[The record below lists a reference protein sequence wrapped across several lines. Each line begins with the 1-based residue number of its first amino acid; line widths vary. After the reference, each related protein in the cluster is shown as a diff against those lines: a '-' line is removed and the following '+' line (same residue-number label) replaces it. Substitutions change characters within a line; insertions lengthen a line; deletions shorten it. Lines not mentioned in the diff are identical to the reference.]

1 MRQTLFYLP
10 TEIFGLPLFGSGLLF
25 WAILILGA
33 VSVLRA
39 LLRKRSDDALFYATI
54 AALGVFIVR
63 VIGPRIAESDGFP
76 IRGYGV
82 FLMLAIALST
92 LLTIWR
98 AKRRWNYPADSILGI
113 VFVAAFCGICG
124 ARLFYVVE
132 YWPDVRA
139 ATLSATLINIVDV
152 TNGGLVVYGSI
163 LGGIAAV
170 VAYLALKKLP
180 ILATLDLFA
189 PALLLGVSIGRIG
202 CLMNGCCF
210 GGPCDAPWGVVFPAG
225 SPAHQLQME
234 EGATS
239 LYGLTLAFPETSP
252 QTAQI
257 AENAENVK
265 TSQTADAKKDVLPLK
280 GAHKNLATETFAP
293 VYVAAVDPGSAA
305 EEAGIVP
312 GARICELGLVPRGL
326 LAADAKARRAEIRRY
341 RPENNAQ
348 VFYFFLHI
356 WAGSPD
362 FDVWTVVQDPPTV
375 DATAE
380 TAKIA
385 QISQTE
391 KSKTTQPADATAQT
405 AQTEKSGTSQP
416 ADATAET
423 AKIAQTGQTAPFGK
437 LREIVFRPAP
447 STARPVHPTQLY
459 SSTTAFLLCLVLLGI
474 ARVVKRDGLVFASLL
489 ILYPINRFCLELIRV
504 DEESF
509 LGTGLTVS
517 QCVSLG
523 LLTIGL
529 ALFVW
534 LKATPPRRALDGFF
548 PASPTSPDSPESN
561 ADAADKTAKTDK

>member
-1 MRQTLFYLP
+1 MKQTLFYLP
-10 TEIFGLPLFGSGLLF
+10 TEILGFPLFGAGLLF

-33 VSVLRA
+33 VAVLRA

-63 VIGPRIAESDGFP
+63 VVGPRIAESGGFP

-82 FLMLAIALST
+82 FLMLAIAIST

-98 AKRRWNYPADSILGI
+98 AKRRWNYPADAILGI

-132 YWPDVRA
+132 YWSDVRA
-139 ATLSATLINIVDV
+139 ATLGATLINIVDV

-210 GGPCDAPWGVVFPAG
+210 GGPCDAPWGVVFPTG

-234 EGATS
+234 EGTIS
-239 LYGLTLAFPETSP
+239 LYGLTLALPDE
-252 QTAQI
+252 TAQPSQS
-257 AENAENVK
+257 AQNAE
-265 TSQTADAKKDVLPLK
+265 SKDVLPLK

-293 VYVAAVDPGSAA
+293 VYVAAVDSGSAA

-312 GARICELGLVPRGL
+312 GARLCELGLVPRGL
-326 LAADAKARRAEIRRY
+326 LAADARTRRAEIRRY

-362 FDVWTVVQDPPTV
+362 FDVWAVLQDPPTA
-375 DATAE
+375 DQETPE
-380 TAKIA
+380 TA
-385 QISQTE
+385 QTSQTAQTT
-391 KSKTTQPADATAQT
+391 KSETPGTAAATAQT
-405 AQTEKSGTSQP
+405 DKIKS
-416 ADATAET
+416 
-423 AKIAQTGQTAPFGK
+423 TGKF
-437 LREIVFRPAP
+437 REVVFRPAP

-459 SSTTAFLLCLVLLGI
+459 SSTTAFLLCLLLLGI
-474 ARVVKRDGLVFASLL
+474 ARIVKRDGLVFASLL

-523 LLTIGL
+523 LLAVGL
-529 ALFVW
+529 SLFVW

-548 PASPTSPDSPESN
+548 PTSPTSPDSPESN
-561 ADAADKTAKTDK
+561 ADADGKTAKTAK

>member
-25 WAILILGA
+25 WLILLLGA
-33 VSVLRA
+33 VSVLRS

-63 VIGPRIAESDGFP
+63 VVGPRIAETGGFP

-139 ATLSATLINIVDV
+139 ATLGATLINIVDV

-170 VAYLALKKLP
+170 VAYLALKKQP

-189 PALLLGVSIGRIG
+189 PALLLAVSIGRIG

-239 LYGLTLAFPETSP
+239 LYGLTLALPETST
-252 QTAQI
+252 QTAQT
-257 AENAENVK
+257 AENAK

-326 LAADAKARRAEIRRY
+326 LAADARTRRAEIRRY

-362 FDVWTVVQDPPTV
+362 FDVWAVVQDPPT
-375 DATAE
+375 APE
-380 TAKIA
+380 T
-385 QISQTE
+385 SE
-391 KSKTTQPADATAQT
+391 N
-405 AQTEKSGTSQP
+405 AQTEKSETTQP
-416 ADATAET
+416 AET
-423 AKIAQTGQTAPFGK
+423 AKIAQTGKTAPTGK
-437 LREIVFRPAP
+437 LREVVFRPAP

-459 SSTTAFLLCLVLLGI
+459 SSTTASLLCLVLLGI

-523 LLTIGL
+523 LLAVGL
-529 ALFVW
+529 SLFVW

-548 PASPTSPDSPESN
+548 PEPTPESN
-561 ADAADKTAKTDK
+561 ADAADKTAKTGK

>member
-1 MRQTLFYLP
+1 
-10 TEIFGLPLFGSGLLF
+10 LL
-25 WAILILGA
+25 LGA
-33 VSVLRA
+33 VSVLRS

-54 AALGVFIVR
+54 AALGVFVVR
-63 VIGPRIAESDGFP
+63 VVGPRIAETGGFP

-82 FLMLAIALST
+82 FLMLAIAIST

-98 AKRRWNYPADSILGI
+98 AKRRWNYPVDAILGI

-139 ATLSATLINIVDV
+139 ATLGATLINIVDV

-239 LYGLTLAFPETSP
+239 LYGLTLALPAETAQPS
-252 QTAQI
+252 QTAQNT
-257 AENAENVK
+257 E
-265 TSQTADAKKDVLPLK
+265 SKDVLPLK

-326 LAADAKARRAEIRRY
+326 LAADARTRRAEIRRY

-362 FDVWTVVQDPPTV
+362 FDVWAVVQDPPT
-375 DATAE
+375 APE
-380 TAKIA
+380 T
-385 QISQTE
+385 SENVPTE
-391 KSKTTQPADATAQT
+391 KS
-405 AQTEKSGTSQP
+405 ETSQP

-423 AKIAQTGQTAPFGK
+423 AKIAQTGKTAPTGK
-437 LREIVFRPAP
+437 LREVVFRPAP

-459 SSTTAFLLCLVLLGI
+459 SSATAFLLCLVLLGI
-474 ARVVKRDGLVFASLL
+474 ARVVKRDGLVFAFLL

-523 LLTIGL
+523 LLTVGL
-529 ALFVW
+529 ALFAY
-534 LKATPPRRALDGFF
+534 LKATPPRQALAGFF
-548 PASPTSPDSPESN
+548 PEPTPESN
-561 ADAADKTAKTDK
+561 ADDADKTNKTNKTAKTGE

>member
-1 MRQTLFYLP
+1 MKQTLFYLP
-10 TEIFGLPLFGSGLLF
+10 TEIFGLPLFGAGLLF

-33 VSVLRA
+33 VSVFRS

-54 AALGVFIVR
+54 TALGVFVVR
-63 VIGPRIAESDGFP
+63 VVGPRIAESGGFP

-98 AKRRWNYPADSILGI
+98 AKRRWNYPVDAILGI

-132 YWPDVRA
+132 YWSDVRA
-139 ATLSATLINIVDV
+139 ATLGATLINIVDV

-170 VAYLALKKLP
+170 IGYLAFKKLP

-239 LYGLTLAFPETSP
+239 LYGLTLAFPDKTPQTAQSP
-252 QTAQI
+252 QTA
-257 AENAENVK
+257 
-265 TSQTADAKKDVLPLK
+265 KKQDVLPLK

-293 VYVAAVDPGSAA
+293 VYVAAVDAGSAA

-326 LAADAKARRAEIRRY
+326 LAADARTRRAEIRRY

-362 FDVWTVVQDPPTV
+362 FDVWAVLQDPPTAAENAENAPDAKSETPEKAV
-375 DATAE
+375 ATAPTGNINK
-380 TAKIA
+380 TA
-385 QISQTE
+385 S
-391 KSKTTQPADATAQT
+391 S
-405 AQTEKSGTSQP
+405 
-416 ADATAET
+416 
-423 AKIAQTGQTAPFGK
+423 GK
-437 LREIVFRPAP
+437 LREIVFHPAP

-474 ARVVKRDGLVFASLL
+474 ARVVKRDGLVFAFLL

-523 LLTIGL
+523 LLAVGL
-529 ALFVW
+529 ALFAY
-534 LKATPPRRALDGFF
+534 LKSTPPRRALDGFF
-548 PASPTSPDSPESN
+548 PPSPTSPDSPETPT
-561 ADAADKTAKTDK
+561 AADKIAKTGK

>member
-10 TEIFGLPLFGSGLLF
+10 TEICGRPLFGSGLLF

-33 VSVLRA
+33 VSIIRA
-39 LLRKRSDDALFYATI
+39 VCRKRSDDALFYAAIT
-54 AALGVFIVR
+54 ALGAFAVR
-63 VIGPRIAESDGFP
+63 VVGPRVAEESGFP

-98 AKRRWNYPADSILGI
+98 AKRRWNYPVDAILGI

-132 YWPDVRA
+132 YWEDVRA
-139 ATLSATLINIVDV
+139 ATLGATLINVVDV

-189 PALLLGVSIGRIG
+189 PALLLGVSIGRVG

-210 GGPCDAPWGVVFPAG
+210 GGPCDAPWGIVFPPG

-234 EGATS
+234 EGVAS
-239 LYGLTLAFPETSP
+239 LYGLTLAFPGEIP
-252 QTAQI
+252 QI
-257 AENAENVK
+257 AETLQDAQ
-265 TSQTADAKKDVLPLK
+265 TSQTAPLTRSCPDCAAAKSDLLPIK
-280 GAHKNLATETFAP
+280 GSHKNLATETKAP
-293 VYVAAVDPGSAA
+293 IYVAAVDPGSVA

-312 GARICELGLVPRGL
+312 GARLLELGLVPRGL
-326 LAADAKARRAEIRRY
+326 LAADARTRRAEIRRY

-348 VFYFFLHI
+348 VFYFFLRI

-362 FDVWTVVQDPPTV
+362 FDVWVVLQDPTSP
-375 DATAE
+375 
-380 TAKIA
+380 A
-385 QISQTE
+385 Q
-391 KSKTTQPADATAQT
+391 TAQT
-405 AQTEKSGTSQP
+405 AQTSQEP
-416 ADATAET
+416 QSSATASESDADATVNVV
-423 AKIAQTGQTAPFGK
+423 KTGDF
-437 LREIVFRPAP
+437 REIVFHPEPSKARPA
-447 STARPVHPTQLY
+447 HPTQLY

-474 ARVVKRDGLVFASLL
+474 ARVVKRDGLVFAFLL

-523 LLTIGL
+523 LLAVGL
-529 ALFVW
+529 SLLIW
-534 LKATPPRRALDGFF
+534 LKATPPRQALAGFF
-548 PASPTSPDSPESN
+548 PTSEPT
-561 ADAADKTAKTDK
+561 DAADKTVKTDK

>member
-1 MRQTLFYLP
+1 MKQTLFYLP
-10 TEIFGLPLFGSGLLF
+10 TEIFGLPLFGAGLLF

-33 VSVLRA
+33 LSVLRA
-39 LLRKRSDDALFYATI
+39 LLRKRPDDALFYATI

-63 VIGPRIAESDGFP
+63 VVGPRIAESGGFP

-82 FLMLAIALST
+82 FLMLAIAIST

-139 ATLSATLINIVDV
+139 ATLGATLINIVDV

-170 VAYLALKKLP
+170 IGYLAFKKLP

-234 EGATS
+234 EGAAS
-239 LYGLTLAFPETSP
+239 LYGLTLAFPDETSQLAKIAQNPQSSQTVQTP
-252 QTAQI
+252 QTAASTHSCPDCDV
-257 AENAENVK
+257 AEK
-265 TSQTADAKKDVLPLK
+265 ADLLPLK
-280 GAHKNLATETFAP
+280 GAHKNLATETKAP
-293 VYVAAVDPGSAA
+293 VYVAAVDAGSAA

-326 LAADAKARRAEIRRY
+326 LAADARTRRAEIRRY

-362 FDVWTVVQDPPTV
+362 FDVWAVLQAPPTA
-375 DATAE
+375 DA
-380 TAKIA
+380 
-385 QISQTE
+385 S
-391 KSKTTQPADATAQT
+391 DATAQN
-405 AQTEKSGTSQP
+405 ASDEKSETS
-416 ADATAET
+416 ET
-423 AKIAQTGQTAPFGK
+423 AAATDSTVKTSKTASTDK

-459 SSTTAFLLCLVLLGI
+459 SSATAFLLCLVLLGI
-474 ARVVKRDGLVFASLL
+474 ARVVERDGLVFAFLL

-523 LLTIGL
+523 LLTVGL
-529 ALFVW
+529 ALFAY
-534 LKATPPRRALDGFF
+534 LKATPPRQALAGFF
-548 PASPTSPDSPESN
+548 PTSPTSPDSPETSN
-561 ADAADKTAKTDK
+561 ADADKTAKTGK

>member
-1 MRQTLFYLP
+1 
-10 TEIFGLPLFGSGLLF
+10 
-25 WAILILGA
+25 
-33 VSVLRA
+33 
-39 LLRKRSDDALFYATI
+39 
-54 AALGVFIVR
+54 
-63 VIGPRIAESDGFP
+63 
-76 IRGYGV
+76 
-82 FLMLAIALST
+82 MLAIALST

-98 AKRRWNYPADSILGI
+98 AKRRWNYPVDAILGI

-139 ATLSATLINIVDV
+139 ASFGATLINIVDV

-170 VAYLALKKLP
+170 IVYLALKKLP

-210 GGPCDAPWGVVFPAG
+210 GGPCDAPWGVVFPTG
-225 SPAHQLQME
+225 SPAHQLQVE
-234 EGATS
+234 EGVAS
-239 LYGLTLAFPETSP
+239 LYGLTLALPEESAQTSE
-252 QTAQI
+252 TAPRAATQ
-257 AENAENVK
+257 
-265 TSQTADAKKDVLPLK
+265 DVLPIK
-280 GAHKNLATETFAP
+280 SAHKNLATETKAP
-293 VYVAAVDPGSAA
+293 VYVAAVDAGSAA

-326 LAADAKARRAEIRRY
+326 LAADAKTRRAEIRRY

-348 VFYFFLHI
+348 VFYFFQYI

-362 FDVWTVVQDPPTV
+362 FDVWAVLQTPTTAAQSAENAPNQQSETSV
-375 DATAE
+375 DAT
-380 TAKIA
+380 
-385 QISQTE
+385 
-391 KSKTTQPADATAQT
+391 
-405 AQTEKSGTSQP
+405 
-416 ADATAET
+416 
-423 AKIAQTGQTAPFGK
+423 GK

-459 SSTTAFLLCLVLLGI
+459 SSATAFLLCLVLLGI
-474 ARVVKRDGLVFASLL
+474 ARIVKRDGLVFAFLL

-523 LLTIGL
+523 LLAVGL
-529 ALFVW
+529 SLFAY

-548 PASPTSPDSPESN
+548 PPTSPK
-561 ADAADKTAKTDK
+561 AATAAEKTGE

>member
-1 MRQTLFYLP
+1 MKQTLFYLP
-10 TEIFGLPLFGSGLLF
+10 TEILGFPLFGSGLLF
-25 WAILILGA
+25 WAILLLGA
-33 VSVLRA
+33 LSILRA

-54 AALGVFIVR
+54 SALGVFIVR
-63 VIGPRIAESDGFP
+63 VVGPRIAESGGFP

-82 FLMLAIALST
+82 FLMLAIAIST

-98 AKRRWNYPADSILGI
+98 AKRRWNYPVDAILGI

-139 ATLSATLINIVDV
+139 ATFGATLINIVDV

-170 VAYLALKKLP
+170 VGYLAFKKLP

-234 EGATS
+234 EGTTS
-239 LYGLTLAFPETSP
+239 LYGLTLALPAK
-252 QTAQI
+252 TAQPSQN
-257 AENAENVK
+257 AQNSQNAE
-265 TSQTADAKKDVLPLK
+265 SKDVLPIK

-293 VYVAAVDPGSAA
+293 VYVAAVDAGSAA

-362 FDVWTVVQDPPTV
+362 FDVWAVLQDPPT
-375 DATAE
+375 
-380 TAKIA
+380 
-385 QISQTE
+385 
-391 KSKTTQPADATAQT
+391 ADATAQNV
-405 AQTEKSGTSQP
+405 
-416 ADATAET
+416 
-423 AKIAQTGQTAPFGK
+423 K

-459 SSTTAFLLCLVLLGI
+459 SSATAFLLCLVLLGI
-474 ARVVKRDGLVFASLL
+474 ARIVERDGLVFAFLL

-523 LLTIGL
+523 LLVVGL
-529 ALFVW
+529 ALFAY
-534 LKATPPRRALDGFF
+534 LKATPPRQALAGFF
-548 PASPTSPDSPESN
+548 PTSPTSPDSPEL
-561 ADAADKTAKTDK
+561 DAADKTAKTGK

>member
-1 MRQTLFYLP
+1 MKQTLFYLP
-10 TEIFGLPLFGSGLLF
+10 TEIFNLPLFGSGLLF
-25 WAILILGA
+25 WTILLLGA
-33 VSVLRA
+33 ISVLRA

-54 AALGVFIVR
+54 TALGVFIVR
-63 VIGPRIAESDGFP
+63 VVGPRVAESGGFP

-98 AKRRWNYPADSILGI
+98 AKRRWNYPVDAILGI

-139 ATLSATLINIVDV
+139 ATFGATLINIVDV

-163 LGGIAAV
+163 LGGIAAT

-239 LYGLTLAFPETSP
+239 LYGLTLALPETSTQTSP
-252 QTAQI
+252 TAEDVQTAQ
-257 AENAENVK
+257 NA
-265 TSQTADAKKDVLPLK
+265 QTADAKKDVLPLK

-293 VYVAAVDPGSAA
+293 VYVAAVDGGSAA

-312 GARICELGLVPRGL
+312 GARLCELGLVPRGL

-362 FDVWTVVQDPPTV
+362 FDVWAVVQDPPT
-375 DATAE
+375 APE
-380 TAKIA
+380 T
-385 QISQTE
+385 SE
-391 KSKTTQPADATAQT
+391 N
-405 AQTEKSGTSQP
+405 AQTEKSETTQP
-416 ADATAET
+416 AET
-423 AKIAQTGQTAPFGK
+423 AKIAQTGKTAPTGK
-437 LREIVFRPAP
+437 LREVVFRPVP

-459 SSTTAFLLCLVLLGI
+459 SSATAFLLCLVLLGI

-523 LLTIGL
+523 LLAVGL
-529 ALFVW
+529 SLFVW
-534 LKATPPRRALDGFF
+534 LKATPPRQALAGFF
-548 PASPTSPDSPESN
+548 PTSPTSPDSPETPT
-561 ADAADKTAKTDK
+561 AANKTAKTGKSGKTNK

>member
-1 MRQTLFYLP
+1 MKQTLFYLP
-10 TEIFGLPLFGSGLLF
+10 TEICGRPLFGSGLLF

-33 VSVLRA
+33 VSILRA
-39 LLRKRSDDALFYATI
+39 VCRKRSDDALFYAAIT
-54 AALGVFIVR
+54 ALGVFAVR
-63 VIGPRIAESDGFP
+63 VVGPRVAEESGFP

-92 LLTIWR
+92 FLTIWR
-98 AKRRWNYPADSILGI
+98 AKRRWNYPVDAILGI

-132 YWPDVRA
+132 YWEDVRA
-139 ATLSATLINIVDV
+139 ATLGATLINVVDV

-189 PALLLGVSIGRIG
+189 PALLLGVSIGRVG

-210 GGPCDAPWGVVFPAG
+210 GGPCNAPWGIVFPPG

-234 EGATS
+234 EGVAS
-239 LYGLTLAFPETSP
+239 LYGLTLAFPGEIP
-252 QTAQI
+252 QTAESSQDSQ
-257 AENAENVK
+257 
-265 TSQTADAKKDVLPLK
+265 TSQTAESSETLQTAEITQNAQSTRSCPDCAAAKSDLLPIK
-280 GAHKNLATETFAP
+280 SSHKNLATETKAP
-293 VYVAAVDPGSAA
+293 IYVAAVDPGSVA

-312 GARICELGLVPRGL
+312 GARLLELGLVPRGL
-326 LAADAKARRAEIRRY
+326 LAADARTRRAEIRRY

-348 VFYFFLHI
+348 VFYFFLRI

-362 FDVWTVVQDPPTV
+362 FDVWAVLQDPEPSAQTPQEPQSS
-375 DATAE
+375 ATASE
-380 TAKIA
+380 
-385 QISQTE
+385 SD
-391 KSKTTQPADATAQT
+391 ADATVNAV
-405 AQTEKSGTSQP
+405 
-416 ADATAET
+416 
-423 AKIAQTGQTAPFGK
+423 KIGDF
-437 LREIVFRPAP
+437 REIVFHPEPSKARPA
-447 STARPVHPTQLY
+447 HPTQLY
-459 SSTTAFLLCLVLLGI
+459 SSATAFLLCLVLLGI
-474 ARVVKRDGLVFASLL
+474 ARIVKRDGLVFAFLL

-523 LLTIGL
+523 LLAVGL
-529 ALFVW
+529 SLLIW
-534 LKATPPRRALDGFF
+534 LKATPPRQALAGFF
-548 PASPTSPDSPESN
+548 PTQEPT
-561 ADAADKTAKTDK
+561 DAADKTVKTDK

>member
-1 MRQTLFYLP
+1 MKQTLFYLP

-33 VSVLRA
+33 ISVLRA

-54 AALGVFIVR
+54 TALGVFIVR

-98 AKRRWNYPADSILGI
+98 AKRRWNYPADAILGI

-225 SPAHQLQME
+225 SPA
-234 EGATS
+234 EG
-239 LYGLTLAFPETSP
+239 
-252 QTAQI
+252 
-257 AENAENVK
+257 V
-265 TSQTADAKKDVLPLK
+265 
-280 GAHKNLATETFAP
+280 GA
-293 VYVAAVDPGSAA
+293 AAGGGDPG
-305 EEAGIVP
+305 P
-312 GARICELGLVPRGL
+312 GNL
-326 LAADAKARRAEIRRY
+326 
-341 RPENNAQ
+341 
-348 VFYFFLHI
+348 
-356 WAGSPD
+356 
-362 FDVWTVVQDPPTV
+362 
-375 DATAE
+375 
-380 TAKIA
+380 
-385 QISQTE
+385 
-391 KSKTTQPADATAQT
+391 
-405 AQTEKSGTSQP
+405 
-416 ADATAET
+416 
-423 AKIAQTGQTAPFGK
+423 
-437 LREIVFRPAP
+437 PAP
-447 STARPVHPTQLY
+447 ISA
-459 SSTTAFLLCLVLLGI
+459 
-474 ARVVKRDGLVFASLL
+474 
-489 ILYPINRFCLELIRV
+489 
-504 DEESF
+504 
-509 LGTGLTVS
+509 
-517 QCVSLG
+517 
-523 LLTIGL
+523 
-529 ALFVW
+529 
-534 LKATPPRRALDGFF
+534 
-548 PASPTSPDSPESN
+548 
-561 ADAADKTAKTDK
+561 

>member
-1 MRQTLFYLP
+1 MKQTLFYLP
-10 TEIFGLPLFGSGLLF
+10 TEILGLPLFGAGLLF

-33 VSVLRA
+33 VAVLRA

-63 VIGPRIAESDGFP
+63 VVGPRIAESGGFP

-82 FLMLAIALST
+82 FLLLAIAIST

-98 AKRRWNYPADSILGI
+98 AKRRWNYPADAILGI

-139 ATLSATLINIVDV
+139 ATFGATLINIVDV

-239 LYGLTLAFPETSP
+239 LYGLTLALPAE
-252 QTAQI
+252 TAQLSQ
-257 AENAENVK
+257 
-265 TSQTADAKKDVLPLK
+265 TTQTADAKKDVLPLK

-293 VYVAAVDPGSAA
+293 VYVAAVDAGSAA

-326 LAADAKARRAEIRRY
+326 LAADARTRRAEIRRY

-348 VFYFFLHI
+348 VFYFFQHI

-362 FDVWTVVQDPPTV
+362 FDVWAVLQDPPT
-375 DATAE
+375 A
-380 TAKIA
+380 
-385 QISQTE
+385 
-391 KSKTTQPADATAQT
+391 AQT
-405 AQTEKSGTSQP
+405 SENVQANESETPQN

-423 AKIAQTGQTAPFGK
+423 AKIAQTAKTASTGK
-437 LREIVFRPAP
+437 LREVVFRPAP

-459 SSTTAFLLCLVLLGI
+459 SSATAFLLCLVLLGI
-474 ARVVKRDGLVFASLL
+474 ARVAKRDGLVFAFLL

-523 LLTIGL
+523 LLTVGL

-534 LKATPPRRALDGFF
+534 LKSTPPRQALAGFF
-548 PASPTSPDSPESN
+548 PTSPTSPDSPETPT
-561 ADAADKTAKTDK
+561 AADKTAKTGK

>member
-1 MRQTLFYLP
+1 MKQTLFYLP

-25 WAILILGA
+25 WLILLLGA
-33 VSVLRA
+33 VSVLRS

-63 VIGPRIAESDGFP
+63 VVGPRIAESGGFP

-82 FLMLAIALST
+82 FLMLAIAIST

-98 AKRRWNYPADSILGI
+98 AKRRWNYPADAILGI

-139 ATLSATLINIVDV
+139 ATLGATLINIVDV

-170 VAYLALKKLP
+170 AAYLALKKLP
-180 ILATLDLFA
+180 ILAPLDLFA
-189 PALLLGVSIGRIG
+189 PGLLLGVSIGRIG

-234 EGATS
+234 EGTTS
-239 LYGLTLAFPETSP
+239 LYGLTLALPETST
-252 QTAQI
+252 QTSQTV
-257 AENAENVK
+257 ENAK

-293 VYVAAVDPGSAA
+293 VYVAAVDGGSAA

-326 LAADAKARRAEIRRY
+326 LAADARTRRAEIRRY

-362 FDVWTVVQDPPTV
+362 FDVWAVLQDPPT
-375 DATAE
+375 APE
-380 TAKIA
+380 T
-385 QISQTE
+385 SE
-391 KSKTTQPADATAQT
+391 TAQT
-405 AQTEKSGTSQP
+405 AKSETSET
-416 ADATAET
+416 AAATAKT
-423 AKIAQTGQTAPFGK
+423 DKIKTPGK
-437 LREIVFRPAP
+437 LREVVFRPAP

-523 LLTIGL
+523 LLAVGL
-529 ALFVW
+529 SLFVW
-534 LKATPPRRALDGFF
+534 LKATPPRRALDSFF
-548 PASPTSPDSPESN
+548 PEPTPESN
-561 ADAADKTAKTDK
+561 ADAADKTAKTGK

>member
-10 TEIFGLPLFGSGLLF
+10 TEICGRPLFGSGLLF

-33 VSVLRA
+33 VSILRA
-39 LLRKRSDDALFYATI
+39 VCRKRSDDAFFYAAIT
-54 AALGVFIVR
+54 ALGAFAVR
-63 VIGPRIAESDGFP
+63 VVGPRVAEESGFP

-98 AKRRWNYPADSILGI
+98 AKRRWNYPVDAILGI

-132 YWPDVRA
+132 YWEDVRA
-139 ATLSATLINIVDV
+139 ATLGATLINVVDV

-189 PALLLGVSIGRIG
+189 PALLLGVSIGRVG

-210 GGPCDAPWGVVFPAG
+210 GGPCDAPWGIVFPPG

-234 EGATS
+234 EGVAS
-239 LYGLTLAFPETSP
+239 LYGLTLAFPGE
-252 QTAQI
+252 
-257 AENAENVK
+257 
-265 TSQTADAKKDVLPLK
+265 TSQTAQTLQNAETSQNAPSTRSCPDCAAAKSDLLPIK
-280 GAHKNLATETFAP
+280 GSHKNLATETKAP
-293 VYVAAVDPGSAA
+293 IYVAAVDPGSVA

-312 GARICELGLVPRGL
+312 GARLLELGLVPRGL
-326 LAADAKARRAEIRRY
+326 LAADARTRRAEIRRY

-348 VFYFFLHI
+348 VFYFFLRI

-362 FDVWTVVQDPPTV
+362 FDVWIVLQAPTPP
-375 DATAE
+375 
-380 TAKIA
+380 
-385 QISQTE
+385 
-391 KSKTTQPADATAQT
+391 AQT
-405 AQTEKSGTSQP
+405 AQTPQEPQSSATASESD
-416 ADATAET
+416 ADATVNAV
-423 AKIAQTGQTAPFGK
+423 KTGDF
-437 LREIVFRPAP
+437 REIVFHPEPSKARPA
-447 STARPVHPTQLY
+447 HPTQLY
-459 SSTTAFLLCLVLLGI
+459 SSATAFLLCLVLLGI
-474 ARVVKRDGLVFASLL
+474 ARVVKRDGLVFAFLL

-523 LLTIGL
+523 LLAVGL
-529 ALFVW
+529 SLLIW
-534 LKATPPRRALDGFF
+534 LKATPPRQALAGFF
-548 PASPTSPDSPESN
+548 PTSEPT
-561 ADAADKTAKTDK
+561 DAADKTVKTDK

>member
-10 TEIFGLPLFGSGLLF
+10 SEIFDLPLFGAGLLF
-25 WAILILGA
+25 WAILLLGA
-33 VSVLRA
+33 VAVLRA
-39 LLRKRSDDALFYATI
+39 SLRKRSDDALFYAAIT
-54 AALGVFIVR
+54 ALGVFVVR
-63 VIGPRIAESDGFP
+63 VVGPRIAEEGGFP

-82 FLMLAIALST
+82 FLMLAIAIST
-92 LLTIWR
+92 ILTIWR
-98 AKRRWNYPADSILGI
+98 GKRRWNYPVDAILGI

-132 YWPDVRA
+132 YWSDVRA
-139 ATLSATLINIVDV
+139 GSLGATLINIVDV

-170 VAYLALKKLP
+170 IAYLALKKLP

-225 SPAHQLQME
+225 SPAHRLQVE
-234 EGATS
+234 EGAAS
-239 LYGLTLAFPETSP
+239 LYGLTLALPETP
-252 QTAQI
+252 TQTA
-257 AENAENVK
+257 ES
-265 TSQTADAKKDVLPLK
+265 SQSADAKKDVLPLK
-280 GAHKNLATETFAP
+280 SAHKNLATEMKAP
-293 VYVAAVDPGSAA
+293 VYVAAVDAGSAA

-326 LAADAKARRAEIRRY
+326 LAADARTRRAEIRRY

-356 WAGSPD
+356 WGGSPD
-362 FDVWTVVQDPPTV
+362 FDVWAVLQDPPP
-375 DATAE
+375 AAE
-380 TAKIA
+380 TSETASNAK
-385 QISQTE
+385 SETPE
-391 KSKTTQPADATAQT
+391 TADATD
-405 AQTEKSGTSQP
+405 K
-416 ADATAET
+416 T
-423 AKIAQTGQTAPFGK
+423 AKTASPVKF
-437 LREIVFRPAP
+437 REVVFRPAP
-447 STARPVHPTQLY
+447 STSRPVHPTQLY
-459 SSTTAFLLCLVLLGI
+459 SSATAFVLCLVLLGI
-474 ARVVKRDGLVFASLL
+474 ARVVKRDGLVFAFLL

-523 LLTIGL
+523 LFAVGL
-529 ALFVW
+529 SLFIW

-548 PASPTSPDSPESN
+548 PSTPNSPDSSETSSV
-561 ADAADKTAKTDK
+561 ADKTAKNGK

>member
-1 MRQTLFYLP
+1 MKQTLFYLP

-25 WAILILGA
+25 WLILLLGA
-33 VSVLRA
+33 VAVLRA
-39 LLRKRSDDALFYATI
+39 VWRKRSDDALFYATI

-63 VIGPRIAESDGFP
+63 VVGPRIAESGGFP

-98 AKRRWNYPADSILGI
+98 AKRRWNYPVDAILGI

-139 ATLSATLINIVDV
+139 ATLGATLINIVDI

-225 SPAHQLQME
+225 SPAHQLQVE
-234 EGATS
+234 EGAAS
-239 LYGLTLAFPETSP
+239 LYGLTLALPETST
-252 QTAQI
+252 QTAQT
-257 AENAENVK
+257 AEF
-265 TSQTADAKKDVLPLK
+265 SQTADAKKDALPLK
-280 GAHKNLATETFAP
+280 TAHKNLATETKAP
-293 VYVAAVDPGSAA
+293 VYVDAVDAGSAA

-326 LAADAKARRAEIRRY
+326 LAADAKTRRAEIRRY

-348 VFYFFLHI
+348 VFYFFQYI

-362 FDVWTVVQDPPTV
+362 FDVWAVLQDPPT
-375 DATAE
+375 AAE
-380 TAKIA
+380 TP
-385 QISQTE
+385 E
-391 KSKTTQPADATAQT
+391 NADATA
-405 AQTEKSGTSQP
+405 K
-416 ADATAET
+416 T
-423 AKIAQTGQTAPFGK
+423 AKTATTDK

-459 SSTTAFLLCLVLLGI
+459 SAATAFLLCLVLLGI

-523 LLTIGL
+523 LLAVGL

-534 LKATPPRRALDGFF
+534 LKATPPRQALDGFF
-548 PASPTSPDSPESN
+548 PTPPTSSDSSETS
-561 ADAADKTAKTDK
+561 AADKNVKTGK

>member
-1 MRQTLFYLP
+1 MKQTLFYLP
-10 TEIFGLPLFGSGLLF
+10 TEIFDLPLFGAGLLF

-33 VSVLRA
+33 VAVLRSF
-39 LLRKRSDDALFYATI
+39 LRKRSDDALFYAAIT
-54 AALGVFIVR
+54 ALGVFVVR
-63 VIGPRIAESDGFP
+63 VVGPRVAESGGFP

-82 FLMLAIALST
+82 FLTLAIAIST
-92 LLTIWR
+92 ILTIWR
-98 AKRRWNYPADSILGI
+98 GKRRWNYPVDAILGI

-132 YWPDVRA
+132 YWSDVRA
-139 ATLSATLINIVDV
+139 ATLGATLINIVDV
-152 TNGGLVVYGSI
+152 TRGGLVVYGSI

-210 GGPCDAPWGVVFPAG
+210 GGPCDAPWGVVFPSG
-225 SPAHQLQME
+225 SPAHQLQTE
-234 EGATS
+234 EGAIS
-239 LYGLTLAFPETSP
+239 LYGLTLAFPEASP
-252 QTAQI
+252 QTAEPS
-257 AENAENVK
+257 AVG
-265 TSQTADAKKDVLPLK
+265 AKKDLLPLK
-280 GAHKNLATETFAP
+280 GAHKNLATETKAP
-293 VYVAAVDPGSAA
+293 VYVAAVDAGSAA

-326 LAADAKARRAEIRRY
+326 LAADARTRRAEIRRY

-362 FDVWTVVQDPPTV
+362 FDVWAVLQDPPT
-375 DATAE
+375 AAE
-380 TAKIA
+380 TPE
-385 QISQTE
+385 T
-391 KSKTTQPADATAQT
+391 ADATAKT
-405 AQTEKSGTSQP
+405 ATP
-416 ADATAET
+416 
-423 AKIAQTGQTAPFGK
+423 GQI
-437 LREIVFRPAP
+437 REIVFRPNP

-459 SSTTAFLLCLVLLGI
+459 SSATAFVLCLVLLGI
-474 ARVVKRDGLVFASLL
+474 ARVAKRDGLVFAFLL

-509 LGTGLTVS
+509 LGVGLTVS

-523 LLTIGL
+523 LLAVGL
-529 ALFVW
+529 SLFVW
-534 LKATPPRRALDGFF
+534 LKVAPPRRALDGFF
-548 PASPTSPDSPESN
+548 PTPEE
-561 ADAADKTAKTDK
+561 AAADKTVKTDK

>member
-1 MRQTLFYLP
+1 MKQTLFYLP
-10 TEIFGLPLFGSGLLF
+10 TEIFDLPLFGSGLLF

-33 VSVLRA
+33 ISVLRA
-39 LLRKRSDDALFYATI
+39 LFRKRSDDALFYATI
-54 AALGVFIVR
+54 TALGVFVVR
-63 VIGPRIAESDGFP
+63 VVGPRIAESDGFP

-98 AKRRWNYPADSILGI
+98 AKRRWNYPADAILGI
-113 VFVAAFCGICG
+113 VFIAAFCGICG

-139 ATLSATLINIVDV
+139 ATFGATLINIVDV

-163 LGGIAAV
+163 LGGIAAT

-234 EGATS
+234 EGSTS
-239 LYGLTLAFPETSP
+239 LYGLTLALPETST
-252 QTAQI
+252 QTAEDAQ
-257 AENAENVK
+257 NL
-265 TSQTADAKKDVLPLK
+265 QTADAKKDVLPIK

-293 VYVAAVDPGSAA
+293 VYVAAVDAGSAA

-312 GARICELGLVPRGL
+312 GARLCELGLVPRGL

-362 FDVWTVVQDPPTV
+362 FDVWAVLQDPPI
-375 DATAE
+375 AAE
-380 TAKIA
+380 T
-385 QISQTE
+385 SE
-391 KSKTTQPADATAQT
+391 N
-405 AQTEKSGTSQP
+405 AQTEKSETTQP
-416 ADATAET
+416 AET
-423 AKIAQTGQTAPFGK
+423 AKIAQTGKTAPTGK
-437 LREIVFRPAP
+437 LREVVFRPAP

-459 SSTTAFLLCLVLLGI
+459 SSATAFLLCLVLLGI

-523 LLTIGL
+523 LLAVGL
-529 ALFVW
+529 SLFVW

-548 PASPTSPDSPESN
+548 PTSPTSPDSPESN
-561 ADAADKTAKTDK
+561 ADAAGKTAKTVK

>member
-1 MRQTLFYLP
+1 MKQTLFYLP
-10 TEIFGLPLFGSGLLF
+10 TEIFDLPLFGSGLLF
-25 WAILILGA
+25 WLILLLGA
-33 VSVLRA
+33 LSVLRA

-54 AALGVFIVR
+54 TALGVFIVR
-63 VIGPRIAESDGFP
+63 VVGPRIAESGGFP

-98 AKRRWNYPADSILGI
+98 AKRRWNYPVDAILGI

-132 YWPDVRA
+132 YWPDVRGA
-139 ATLSATLINIVDV
+139 SLGSTLINIVDI

-170 VAYLALKKLP
+170 IAYLALKKLP

-210 GGPCDAPWGVVFPAG
+210 GGPCDAPWGVVFPSG
-225 SPAHQLQME
+225 SPAHQLQVE
-234 EGATS
+234 EGAAS
-239 LYGLTLAFPETSP
+239 LYGLTLALPAETAQPS
-252 QTAQI
+252 QTAQ
-257 AENAENVK
+257 NAQNAA
-265 TSQTADAKKDVLPLK
+265 SKDVLPLK
-280 GAHKNLATETFAP
+280 SAHKNLATETKAP
-293 VYVAAVDPGSAA
+293 VYVAAVDAGSAA

-312 GARICELGLVPRGL
+312 GARLCELGLVPRGL
-326 LAADAKARRAEIRRY
+326 LAADAKTRRAEIRRY

-348 VFYFFLHI
+348 VFYFFQHL
-356 WAGSPD
+356 WAGSPE
-362 FDVWTVVQDPPTV
+362 FDVWVVLQDPS
-375 DATAE
+375 TAE
-380 TAKIA
+380 NA
-385 QISQTE
+385 QAE
-391 KSKTTQPADATAQT
+391 KSETPQTADATVRTGKT
-405 AQTEKSGTSQP
+405 AST
-416 ADATAET
+416 
-423 AKIAQTGQTAPFGK
+423 GK

-459 SSTTAFLLCLVLLGI
+459 SSATAFLLCLVLLGI
-474 ARVVKRDGLVFASLL
+474 ARIVKRDGLVFAFLL

-523 LLTIGL
+523 LLAVGL
-529 ALFVW
+529 SLFAY

-548 PASPTSPDSPESN
+548 PPTSPE
-561 ADAADKTAKTDK
+561 ATTAAEKTGE

>member
-1 MRQTLFYLP
+1 MKISSADATRKAPDLPILRVFFILPEFPTRLVPPKRRPFPPFDFQLEKARRDANRSKRQKSMKQTLFYLP

-25 WAILILGA
+25 WLILLLGA
-33 VSVLRA
+33 VAVLRA
-39 LLRKRSDDALFYATI
+39 VWRKRSDDALFYATI

-63 VIGPRIAESDGFP
+63 VVGPRIAESGGFP

-98 AKRRWNYPADSILGI
+98 AKRRWNYPADAILGI

-139 ATLSATLINIVDV
+139 ASFGATLINIVDV

-170 VAYLALKKLP
+170 IAYLALKKLP

-225 SPAHQLQME
+225 SPAHQLQVE
-234 EGATS
+234 EGAAS
-239 LYGLTLAFPETSP
+239 LYGLTLALPAETSQP
-252 QTAQI
+252 SQSAQS
-257 AENAENVK
+257 AE
-265 TSQTADAKKDVLPLK
+265 SKDVLPLK
-280 GAHKNLATETFAP
+280 SAHKNLATETKAP
-293 VYVAAVDPGSAA
+293 VYVAAVDAGSAA
-305 EEAGIVP
+305 EEAGIVS
-312 GARICELGLVPRGL
+312 GARLCELGLVPRGL
-326 LAADAKARRAEIRRY
+326 LAADAKTRRAEIRRY

-348 VFYFFLHI
+348 VFYFFQYI

-362 FDVWTVVQDPPTV
+362 FDVWAVLQDPST
-375 DATAE
+375 DAE
-380 TAKIA
+380 NPD
-385 QISQTE
+385 S
-391 KSKTTQPADATAQT
+391 
-405 AQTEKSGTSQP
+405 
-416 ADATAET
+416 
-423 AKIAQTGQTAPFGK
+423 TAPNAKF
-437 LREIVFRPAP
+437 REIVFRPAP

-459 SSTTAFLLCLVLLGI
+459 SSATAFLLCLVLLGI
-474 ARVVKRDGLVFASLL
+474 ARVVKRDGLVFAFLL

-523 LLTIGL
+523 LLAVGL
-529 ALFVW
+529 SLFAY

-548 PASPTSPDSPESN
+548 PPTTPQAPETPT
-561 ADAADKTAKTDK
+561 AAEKTDE

>member
-10 TEIFGLPLFGSGLLF
+10 TEICGRPLFGSGLLF

-33 VSVLRA
+33 VSILRA
-39 LLRKRSDDALFYATI
+39 VCRKRSDDALFYAAIT
-54 AALGVFIVR
+54 ALGVFAVR
-63 VIGPRIAESDGFP
+63 VVGPRVAEVSGFP

-98 AKRRWNYPADSILGI
+98 AKRRWNYPVDAILGI

-132 YWPDVRA
+132 YWEDVRA
-139 ATLSATLINIVDV
+139 ATLGATLINVVDV

-189 PALLLGVSIGRIG
+189 PALLLGVSIGRVG

-210 GGPCDAPWGVVFPAG
+210 GGPCDAPWGIVFPPG

-234 EGATS
+234 EGVAS
-239 LYGLTLAFPETSP
+239 LYGLTLAFPGEIP
-252 QTAQI
+252 QTVQ
-257 AENAENVK
+257 
-265 TSQTADAKKDVLPLK
+265 TSQTAPSMRSRLDCDAAAKNDLLPIK
-280 GAHKNLATETFAP
+280 GSHKNLATETKAP
-293 VYVAAVDPGSAA
+293 IYVAAVDPGSVA

-312 GARICELGLVPRGL
+312 GARLLELGLVPRGL
-326 LAADAKARRAEIRRY
+326 LAADARTQRAEIRRY

-348 VFYFFLHI
+348 VFYFFLRI

-362 FDVWTVVQDPPTV
+362 FDVWAVLQDPTP
-375 DATAE
+375 
-380 TAKIA
+380 
-385 QISQTE
+385 S
-391 KSKTTQPADATAQT
+391 AQT
-405 AQTEKSGTSQP
+405 AQSS
-416 ADATAET
+416 ATASESDADST
-423 AKIAQTGQTAPFGK
+423 VNAVKTGGF
-437 LREIVFRPAP
+437 REIVFHPEPSKARPA
-447 STARPVHPTQLY
+447 HPTQLY
-459 SSTTAFLLCLVLLGI
+459 SSATAFLLCLVLLGI
-474 ARVVKRDGLVFASLL
+474 ARVVKRDGLVFAFLL

-523 LLTIGL
+523 LLAVGL
-529 ALFVW
+529 SLLIW
-534 LKATPPRRALDGFF
+534 LKATPPRQALAGFF
-548 PASPTSPDSPESN
+548 PTPEPT
-561 ADAADKTAKTDK
+561 DAADKTVKTDK

>member
-1 MRQTLFYLP
+1 MKQTLFYLP
-10 TEIFGLPLFGSGLLF
+10 TEIFGRPLFGSGLLF
-25 WAILILGA
+25 WLILILGA
-33 VSVLRA
+33 VAVLRA
-39 LLRKRSDDALFYATI
+39 TLRKRSDDALFYATI
-54 AALGVFIVR
+54 TALGAFVVR
-63 VIGPRIAESDGFP
+63 VVGPRIAESDGFP

-82 FLMLAIALST
+82 FLMTAITVST

-98 AKRRWNYPADSILGI
+98 AKRRWNYPADAILGI

-139 ATLSATLINIVDV
+139 ASFGATLINIVDV

-170 VAYLALKKLP
+170 IACLALKKLP

-189 PALLLGVSIGRIG
+189 PALLLGLAIGRIG

-234 EGATS
+234 EGTTS
-239 LYGLTLAFPETSP
+239 LYGLTLALPETSTP
-252 QTAQI
+252 TAQTAEGAQT
-257 AENAENVK
+257 A
-265 TSQTADAKKDVLPLK
+265 QTADAKKDVLPLK
-280 GAHKNLATETFAP
+280 GAHKNLATATFAP

-312 GARICELGLVPRGL
+312 GARLCELGLVPRGL

-341 RPENNAQ
+341 RPKNNAQ

-362 FDVWTVVQDPPTV
+362 FDVWAVVQDPPT
-375 DATAE
+375 A
-380 TAKIA
+380 A
-385 QISQTE
+385 Q
-391 KSKTTQPADATAQT
+391 TAQT
-405 AQTEKSGTSQP
+405 AQTAENASGEKSETTQ
-416 ADATAET
+416 TAET
-423 AKIAQTGQTAPFGK
+423 APIAPTGKTASTGK
-437 LREIVFRPAP
+437 LREVVFRPAP

-459 SSTTAFLLCLVLLGI
+459 SSATAFLLCLVLLGI

-523 LLTIGL
+523 LLAVGL
-529 ALFVW
+529 SLFVW

-548 PASPTSPDSPESN
+548 PTSPTSPGSPETPETPT
-561 ADAADKTAKTDK
+561 AADRTAKTDKNGKTDK

>member
-1 MRQTLFYLP
+1 MKQTLFYLP
-10 TEIFGLPLFGSGLLF
+10 TEILGFPLFGVGLLF

-63 VIGPRIAESDGFP
+63 VLGPRIAESGGFP

-82 FLMLAIALST
+82 FLMLAIAIST

-98 AKRRWNYPADSILGI
+98 AKRRWNYPADAILGI

-139 ATLSATLINIVDV
+139 ATLGATLINIVDV

-170 VAYLALKKLP
+170 IGYLAFKKLP

-239 LYGLTLAFPETSP
+239 LYGLTLALPERSTQTV
-252 QTAQI
+252 QTAQT
-257 AENAENVK
+257 AEDAQTVP
-265 TSQTADAKKDVLPLK
+265 TADAKKDVLPLK

-362 FDVWTVVQDPPTV
+362 VDVWAVVQDPPTV
-375 DATAE
+375 DAT
-380 TAKIA
+380 
-385 QISQTE
+385 
-391 KSKTTQPADATAQT
+391 DQT
-405 AQTEKSGTSQP
+405 AQTEKSETTQP
-416 ADATAET
+416 AAATVSTVKTDKT
-423 AKIAQTGQTAPFGK
+423 ASTGK

-459 SSTTAFLLCLVLLGI
+459 SSATAFLLCLVLLGI
-474 ARVVKRDGLVFASLL
+474 GRVVKRDGLVFAFLL

-523 LLTIGL
+523 LLTVGF

-534 LKATPPRRALDGFF
+534 LKSTPPRRALDGFF
-548 PASPTSPDSPESN
+548 PTSPTSPDSPETST
-561 ADAADKTAKTDK
+561 ADADKTVKTGK

>member
-1 MRQTLFYLP
+1 MKQTLFYLP
-10 TEIFGLPLFGSGLLF
+10 TEIFDLPLFGAGLLF
-25 WAILILGA
+25 WLILLLGA
-33 VSVLRA
+33 VSVLRS

-54 AALGVFIVR
+54 TALGVFIVR
-63 VIGPRIAESDGFP
+63 VVGPRIAESGGFP

-82 FLMLAIALST
+82 FLTLAIALST

-98 AKRRWNYPADSILGI
+98 AKRRWNYPADAILGI

-139 ATLSATLINIVDV
+139 ATFGATLINIVDV

-210 GGPCDAPWGVVFPAG
+210 GGPCDAPWGIVFPAG

-239 LYGLTLAFPETSP
+239 LYGLTLALPETST
-252 QTAQI
+252 QTVQT
-257 AENAENVK
+257 AENAK

-293 VYVAAVDPGSAA
+293 VYVAAVDAGSAA

-341 RPENNAQ
+341 RPKNNAQ

-362 FDVWTVVQDPPTV
+362 FDVWAVVQDPPT
-375 DATAE
+375 APE
-380 TAKIA
+380 T
-385 QISQTE
+385 SE
-391 KSKTTQPADATAQT
+391 N
-405 AQTEKSGTSQP
+405 AQTEKNEPPQTD
-416 ADATAET
+416 DATAKTDKTVST
-423 AKIAQTGQTAPFGK
+423 ASPGK

-523 LLTIGL
+523 LLAVGL

-534 LKATPPRRALDGFF
+534 LKATPPRQALAGFF
-548 PASPTSPDSPESN
+548 PTSPTSPDSPETPETPT
-561 ADAADKTAKTDK
+561 AAVDKTAKTDK